1 MEIKKV
7 GVVGCGIMGGGI
19 AQVCAQAGFSVVV
32 SEANQGFLDKGMA
45 TITSRLG
52 KDQEKGRITAE
63 VKDQVLGR
71 IKGTLDMKDF
81 ASCDLVIEAIV
92 EDLEA
97 KKKLFAELDKIC
109 PPQTIL
115 ATNTSVLSVI
125 DISTATRR
133 PDKVLGLHFFN
144 PAFIMKLLEIV
155 KTLITSDETVETC
168 RVFAKAVGKT
178 AVLAKDTP
186 GFIAN
191 RLQIAF
197 SLNAIRMLEAGVAS
211 KEDIDN
217 ACKLGLNHPMGP
229 LELNDFA
236 GNDTLYKIACDLYA
250 RFADP
255 MYAPPVLLQKMVAAG
270 WYGRKTGKGFYDY
283 K

>member
-1 MEIKKV
+1 MEIKTV

-19 AQVCAQAGFSVVV
+19 AQVCAQAGFSVIV
-32 SEANQGFLDKGMA
+32 SEANQEFLDKGMA
-45 TITSRLG
+45 TINKRLG

-63 VKDQVLGR
+63 VKDGILGR
-71 IKGTLDMKDF
+71 IKGTLDIKEF

-92 EDLEA
+92 EDIEA
-97 KKKLFAELDKIC
+97 KKKLFGELDSIC

-125 DISTATRR
+125 EISTATKRQ
-133 PDKVLGLHFFN
+133 DKVLGLHFFN
-144 PAFIMKLLEIV
+144 PAYIMKLLEIV
-155 KTLITSDETVETC
+155 RTLITSDETVETC
-168 RVFAKAVGKT
+168 KEFVQKVGKT

-236 GNDTLYKIACDLYA
+236 GNDTLYKIACDLYD
-250 RFADP
+250 RFKDP